1 MPADLSG
8 SQSLTPFG
16 ALCREFLAEEYEAAP
31 VMASGLGLTEFDG
44 RLDDLSAEAF
54 AERRRR
60 SAAWRERFR
69 ATPDAGLGP
78 GERIDRDLVVSALTG
93 RGIMA
98 EWEGWRRQP
107 EIYLSPGLHGVF
119 GLFLHRLRPEPALVR
134 DAVARLRAI
143 PEALDHGRRNLA
155 PELVA
160 PVFVDRAVG
169 QARAGARYVR
179 ALLPAEAR
187 DPDLRAALAEAGV
200 DAAAA
205 FEGFAAF
212 LEDLRSRA
220 TGDFALGESRYSR
233 LLRDKEHIPLDT
245 SHLRERGWTEYERL
259 SAELRELARRV
270 AGTEDWTAVLQELN
284 RDHPESPEAMR
295 RSYADWTKRARSF
308 LLERGLVTLPEGEE
322 CLVEPSPPFQRP
334 VLAVASYAS
343 PPAFSPSRRGHF
355 FVPFP
360 PDGASL
366 EEVQQRLQNNS
377 HAGIPTTAVH
387 EAYPG
392 HHWHLVTMKA
402 HPSPVRLTFRT
413 PYFTEGWA
421 LYAEQMMREQ
431 GFFTDRRHELYQVE
445 AMLFR
450 AARIVVDTSLHAG
463 DMTLEEAWRFMVERA
478 NLTEPTARAE
488 VARYAAW
495 PTQASAYL
503 VGCLEILAIRERYL
517 ARVGDSGAATL
528 RAFHDRL
535 ASSGGL
541 PPALTERALTN
552 ER

>member
-1 MPADLSG
+1 LLR

-31 VMASGLGLTEFDG
+31 VMASSHGLTEFDG
-44 RLDDLSAEAF
+44 RLDDLSAAAF
-54 AERRRR
+54 QARRQR
-60 SAAWRERFR
+60 SAAWRDRFR
-69 ATPDAGLGP
+69 AVSDASLRPD
-78 GERIDRDLVVSALTG
+78 ERIDRDLVVSILTG
-93 RGIMA
+93 RAVMA
-98 EWEGWRRQP
+98 QWEAWRRQP
-107 EIYLSPGLHGVF
+107 EVYVGPGLQGVF
-119 GLFLHRLRPEPALVR
+119 GLFLHRLRAEPALVR
-134 DAVARLRAI
+134 DAVSRLRAI
-143 PEALDHGRRNLA
+143 PEALEHGRRNLA

-160 PVFVDRAVG
+160 PVFVDRAIG

-187 DPDLRAALAEAGV
+187 EPELRAALAEAGAV
-200 DAAAA
+200 AAVA
-205 FEGFAAF
+205 FDGFASF
-212 LEDLRSRA
+212 LEELRERA
-220 TGDFALGESRYSR
+220 TGGFALGESRYSR
-233 LLRDKEHIPLDT
+233 LLRDKELIPLDAGA
-245 SHLRERGWTEYERL
+245 LRERGRAEYERL
-259 SAELRELARRV
+259 SAELRELSRRV
-270 AGTEDWTAVLQELN
+270 TGSSDWAAVLIDLN

-295 RSYADWTKRARSF
+295 QAYREWTERARTF
-308 LLERGLVTLPEGEE
+308 LVERQLVTLPEGEE

-366 EEVQQRLQNNS
+366 QEVRQRLENNS

-402 HPSPVRLTFRT
+402 NPSPVRLTFRT
-413 PYFTEGWA
+413 PYFSEGWA
-421 LYAEQMMREQ
+421 LYAEHMLREQ
-431 GFFTDRRHELYQVE
+431 GFFTDPRHELYQVE

-450 AARIVVDTSLHAG
+450 AARIIVDTSLHSG
-463 DMTLEEAWRFMVERA
+463 EMTLDEAQRFMMERA

-495 PTQASAYL
+495 PTQASSYL
-503 VGCLEILAIRERYL
+503 VGCLEILEIRTRYL
-517 ARVGDSGAATL
+517 ARTGGGAAAL
-528 RAFHDRL
+528 RHFHDRL
-535 ASSGGL
+535 AGSGGL
-541 PPALTERALTN
+541 PPVLAERARGTD
-552 ER
+552 R